1 MNEELTLVH
10 SPSGPTNDGE
20 GLGVVSYCAAAFR
33 NNALGHYADA
43 LIAAERAQAC
53 PQEPGFSAL
62 VLPELIEAAC
72 RSGRSGRALEALEQL
87 TTEIGDTGTAW
98 ARGIGARSRALMAAG
113 DAAEHHYR
121 QAIHLLEST
130 GVQIDLARAHLLYG
144 EWLRRAKRRLDARR
158 ELRLA
163 QGLFTVLQVE
173 PFAERTRRELLATG
187 EIARKRTPDTR
198 ATLTG
203 QEAQIA
209 HLVAHG
215 HTNREIGAELFLS
228 ARTVEWHLRKVF
240 LKLGLNS
247 RRELR
252 ALVHAG
258 HHTAAVA

>member
-1 MNEELTLVH
+1 MNEEPTLVH
-10 SPSGPTNDGE
+10 SPSGPTNDGG
-20 GLGVVSYCAAAFR
+20 GLSVVSYCAAAFR
-33 NNALGHYADA
+33 NNGLGHYADA
-43 LIAAERAQAC
+43 LIASERAQAC
-53 PQEPGFSAL
+53 PQEPGFSTL

-72 RSGRSGRALEALEQL
+72 RSGQRGRALEALEQL
-87 TTEIGDTGTAW
+87 TTAIGEAGTVW
-98 ARGIGARSRALMAAG
+98 ARGIGARSQGLMAG
-113 DAAEHHYR
+113 SGAAEHHYR

-163 QGLFTVLQVE
+163 QGLFTVLHVE

-187 EIARKRTPDTR
+187 EIVRKRTPDMR
-198 ATLTG
+198 VTLTR

-209 HLVAHG
+209 QLVAHG
-215 HTNREIGAELFLS
+215 HTNREIGVELFLS

>member
-1 MNEELTLVH
+1 MA
-10 SPSGPTNDGE
+10 E
-20 GLGVVSYCAAAFR
+20 GG
-33 NNALGHYADA
+33 
-43 LIAAERAQAC
+43 
-53 PQEPGFSAL
+53 
-62 VLPELIEAAC
+62 
-72 RSGRSGRALEALEQL
+72 
-87 TTEIGDTGTAW
+87 
-98 ARGIGARSRALMAAG
+98 
-113 DAAEHHYR
+113 AAEHHYR
-121 QAIHLLEST
+121 QAIHLLKST

-163 QGLFTVLQVE
+163 QGLFTVLHVE

-187 EIARKRTPDTR
+187 EIVRKRTPDMR
-198 ATLTG
+198 VTLTR

-209 HLVAHG
+209 QLVAHG
-215 HTNREIGAELFLS
+215 HTNREIGVELFLS